1 MTDLKTKDISVADKT
16 RLPLDNN
23 NVINKY
29 ITMKKLKTTV
39 LNTLKKA
46 NKLLTELADGAAFAI
61 RN

>member
-1 MTDLKTKDISVADKT
+1 M
-16 RLPLDNN
+16 DNN
-23 NVINKY
+23 NVTNKY
-29 ITMKKLKTTV
+29 TTMKKLKTTV

>member
-1 MTDLKTKDISVADKT
+1 MIDLKTKGINVADKT
-16 RLPLDNN
+16 RSPLDNN

-29 ITMKKLKTTV
+29 ITMKKLKTTA
-39 LNTLKKA
+39 LNTLKKI